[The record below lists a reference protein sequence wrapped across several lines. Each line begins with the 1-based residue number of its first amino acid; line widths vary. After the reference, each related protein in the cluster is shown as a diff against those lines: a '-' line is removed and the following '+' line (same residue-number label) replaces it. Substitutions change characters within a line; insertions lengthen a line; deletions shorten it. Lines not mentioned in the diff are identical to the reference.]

1 MLIELDLLVFTGK
14 LYLTTVQF
22 PQHPT
27 HLRQY
32 IWFHLWI
39 WNSRSFSAAA
49 EILAVKLL
57 PFVPAICL
65 QIPGPVGQHTSTAA
79 KLSTELRNWGK
90 VPTSAFS
97 SVVKSHHKFML
108 ASYMMQIAIFLAIL
122 HHNASFYNFCI
133 IINSFHCLI
142 FSKYW
147 RVIVVSV
154 SHHSAAGC
162 GWWAR
167 LAGAF

>member
-1 MLIELDLLVFTGK
+1 MNCDKFSKKVYIFVQYRTRLTLQGSYLYPICDLDTILFLLSFILLLVFRFNSNYKSKKYCTVLIELDLLVFAGK

-97 SVVKSHHKFML
+97 LLKVL
-108 ASYMMQIAIFLAIL
+108 Q
-122 HHNASFYNFCI
+122 CP
-133 IINSFHCLI
+133 
-142 FSKYW
+142 
-147 RVIVVSV
+147 
-154 SHHSAAGC
+154 
-162 GWWAR
+162 
-167 LAGAF
+167 

>member
-1 MLIELDLLVFTGK
+1 MTNFQKNCTFLYNTEPDWLFRDLIFISFVIWIYLYSCLLLTFILLLVFRYNSNYKSKKYCTVLIELDLLVFAGK

-49 EILAVKLL
+49 EILALKLL

-65 QIPGPVGQHTSTAA
+65 QIPGPVGQHTSTAT
-79 KLSTELRNWGK
+79 KLSTEFRNWGK
-90 VPTSAFS
+90 VPTIAFS
-97 SVVKSHHKFML
+97 LLKVL
-108 ASYMMQIAIFLAIL
+108 Q
-122 HHNASFYNFCI
+122 CP
-133 IINSFHCLI
+133 
-142 FSKYW
+142 
-147 RVIVVSV
+147 
-154 SHHSAAGC
+154 
-162 GWWAR
+162 
-167 LAGAF
+167 